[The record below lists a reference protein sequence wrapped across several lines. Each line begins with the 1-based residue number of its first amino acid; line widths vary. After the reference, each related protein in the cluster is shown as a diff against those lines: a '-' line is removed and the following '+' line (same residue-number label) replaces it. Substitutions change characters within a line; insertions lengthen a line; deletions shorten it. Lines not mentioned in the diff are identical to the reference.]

1 MAAMYRLPRLVD
13 APQVLHLPTS
23 MYLMDTLNTCCH
35 RDLGSTYYSPNQAA
49 AALLEVR
56 QEAVKSEGVAALEVR
71 QEALLERLQQ
81 LRQQLDHLLS
91 NKVAVNTRSSSTA
104 IIGAAALS
112 SPVKEEGSD
121 AGAEGEL
128 QRLQE
133 SVLFR
138 LRRLRSELDRVCQ
151 AGGEVALPAE
161 PITLVEQQQCI
172 LGVIKALKEEVE
184 FLASLHIKADTKA
197 LPTEVDITTHHT
209 LVVKKLYLLQEEL
222 VKMVRGLHNASW
234 EGPPPWRCRFH
245 SCCDPS
251 NLSPSPA
258 PLSPLAPRSTVH
270 DLVIS
275 ASPEAPPFSLLLLRR
290 LLKTAGISVY
300 CANHLH
306 SSVSQVS
313 ERLQHW
319 FMDQDPDGRSSC
331 RVAFT
336 LHWKDARVPS
346 LMVDPLRQTTI
357 SGEVNIVRYVSRLF
371 PLSSPYNYEA
381 SGTFATITETDHV
394 LDQLSRQLTEGN
406 NRERQAALRQ
416 LNARLGKTGWLM
428 GTSCSIVDVLAW
440 SLMRQKA
447 MVDAGAPANVV
458 KWYKTVN
465 TLADLGESW

>member
-91 NKVAVNTRSSSTA
+91 NKVAVNTQSSSTA

-112 SPVKEEGSD
+112 SPVK
-121 AGAEGEL
+121 
-128 QRLQE
+128 
-133 SVLFR
+133 
-138 LRRLRSELDRVCQ
+138 
-151 AGGEVALPAE
+151 
-161 PITLVEQQQCI
+161 
-172 LGVIKALKEEVE
+172 
-184 FLASLHIKADTKA
+184 
-197 LPTEVDITTHHT
+197 
-209 LVVKKLYLLQEEL
+209 
-222 VKMVRGLHNASW
+222 
-234 EGPPPWRCRFH
+234 
-245 SCCDPS
+245 
-251 NLSPSPA
+251 
-258 PLSPLAPRSTVH
+258 RSTVH

-346 LMVDPLRQTTI
+346 LMVDPLRQTPI

>member
-91 NKVAVNTRSSSTA
+91 NKVAVNTQSSSTA

-184 FLASLHIKADTKA
+184 FLASLHIKAETK
-197 LPTEVDITTHHT
+197 
-209 LVVKKLYLLQEEL
+209 
-222 VKMVRGLHNASW
+222 
-234 EGPPPWRCRFH
+234 
-245 SCCDPS
+245 
-251 NLSPSPA
+251 
-258 PLSPLAPRSTVH
+258 RSTVH

-346 LMVDPLRQTTI
+346 LMVDPLRQTPI